1 MAKKILKTLTHNLGF
16 KVLACFLAFILWL
29 VVYNIDDPRKTKT
42 FTTNITIDNATAV
55 SDMNK
60 CYEIVGGTNTVT
72 FTVTAKRSELDKI
85 SETDFNA
92 VADMNRM
99 IVSEDGESASV
110 PIEISYKRNS
120 SSLTINDTNKYMEVT
135 LEDLMSHRFMIS
147 AASSGT
153 VADGYALGEVTVT
166 NPNVLDVSGPA
177 SIVREIDTVVATIDV
192 DGMSVN
198 LTDNVLPVLYDADGN
213 EVDTTRLKLSNTT
226 VTISAKILNIKEV
239 PLVFSTS
246 GKPYGDYRV
255 VEITSTPEKVKVKG
269 TSAVLN
275 PMVSITIPSDV
286 LNVSGATETISTTI
300 DITSYLP
307 EGVELVDSSDVSVAV
322 TVRIEAYESKEIKL
336 PEGNI
341 SVKGLAKGYKL
352 SFDQSEI
359 PVTISGLQ
367 ADLDK
372 LSVSDL
378 KASVDVSDLAEGS
391 HQVTLN
397 VELDESVYAYWPITV
412 GVQIEEKQSSS
423 QQPDADTDNDTDV
436 EIGTD
441 GDED

>member
-1 MAKKILKTLTHNLGF
+1 
-16 KVLACFLAFILWL
+16 
-29 VVYNIDDPRKTKT
+29 
-42 FTTNITIDNATAV
+42 
-55 SDMNK
+55 
-60 CYEIVGGTNTVT
+60 
-72 FTVTAKRSELDKI
+72 
-85 SETDFNA
+85 
-92 VADMNRM
+92 
-99 IVSEDGESASV
+99 
-110 PIEISYKRNS
+110 
-120 SSLTINDTNKYMEVT
+120 
-135 LEDLMSHRFMIS
+135 
-147 AASSGT
+147 
-153 VADGYALGEVTVT
+153 
-166 NPNVLDVSGPA
+166 
-177 SIVREIDTVVATIDV
+177 
-192 DGMSVN
+192 
-198 LTDNVLPVLYDADGN
+198 
-213 EVDTTRLKLSNTT
+213 
-226 VTISAKILNIKEV
+226 
-239 PLVFSTS
+239 
-246 GKPYGDYRV
+246 
-255 VEITSTPEKVKVKG
+255 
-269 TSAVLN
+269 
-275 PMVSITIPSDV
+275 
-286 LNVSGATETISTTI
+286 VSGATETISTTI